1 MLKARHLRHPLQA
14 ARSLG
19 LLAQLHSA
27 AAQRGFEGLRHYRG
41 DTRFQMV
48 SVEQGLSTRNSDDP
62 CDEQVLRRIC
72 EAYRAATSAPIQE
85 VYKATEWWTM
95 LQRTSLQHVIAAL
108 TMSDATALQQMYANF
123 FRDACSDGL
132 VGKNLLV
139 AATPPRSLA
148 RLHKRAY
155 LVEALSRLDRW
166 QNLTAG
172 AYDLRDLR
180 GSDLGN
186 PFGIVLDGIFI
197 ASGAEHQHYGARRII
212 DITGKS
218 NAVIAEIGGGYGA
231 MAYYLLRD
239 SPQLKYWNFDLPES
253 LALAAYYLLGNFP
266 EKRTLLYGESSMAAV
281 NLDEYDIVLMPL
293 SELSRMTPHFADM
306 IFSAHAMS
314 DLSEKALTVYLERV
328 QQLTRKYFLY
338 QGMHKAAAHL
348 QRLIVD
354 EYRDLTLIE
363 KKEYYLHGPC
373 RRDRLQCELLYEL
386 SGIQ

>member
-1 MLKARHLRHPLQA
+1 MLKTRHLRHPLQA

-19 LLAQLHSA
+19 LLFQLHVA
-27 AAQRGFEGLRHYRG
+27 AALRGFEGLRHYK
-41 DTRFQMV
+41 DDARFQMA
-48 SVEQGLSTRNSDDP
+48 SVEQGLSARNGDGQ
-62 CDEQVLRRIC
+62 CDEQVLSRIC
-72 EAYRAATSAPIQE
+72 GAYRAATSAPVQE
-85 VYKATEWWTM
+85 VYKPTEWWKM

-108 TMSDATALQQMYANF
+108 TQSDVTALQQMYANF

-132 VGKNLLV
+132 VGKNLLI
-139 AATPPRSLA
+139 AATPTRRLAGLHRS
-148 RLHKRAY
+148 AY

-166 QNLTAG
+166 RNLTSDT
-172 AYDLRDLR
+172 YDLRDLR
-180 GSDLGN
+180 GPDVGN

-197 ASGAEHQHYGARRII
+197 ANGAEHQHYGARRIT

-253 LALAAYYLLGNFP
+253 LALAAYYLLRNFP
-266 EKRTLLYGESSMAAV
+266 EKRTLLYGESSMTAAS
-281 NLDEYDIVLMPL
+281 LDEYDIVLMPL
-293 SELSRMTPHFADM
+293 SELSRMPPHFADM

-314 DLSEKALTVYLERV
+314 DLSEKALIVYLEQV
-328 QQLTRKYFLY
+328 QQLTKKYFLY
-338 QGMHKAAAHL
+338 QGMHEAAGHL

-354 EYRDLTLIE
+354 KGHDLMLIE

-373 RRDRLQCELLYEL
+373 RRDRLQCELLYQL
-386 SGIQ
+386 SRVQ